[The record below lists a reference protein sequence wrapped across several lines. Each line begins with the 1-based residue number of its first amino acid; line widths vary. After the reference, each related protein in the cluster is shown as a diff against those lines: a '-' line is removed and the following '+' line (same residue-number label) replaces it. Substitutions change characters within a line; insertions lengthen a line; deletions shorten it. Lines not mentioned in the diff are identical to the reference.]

1 MHLHEEHGRGAR
13 WLAWLWV
20 VALHAGLFWLL
31 TLQPPGRSG
40 QASESRLRLV
50 FIPPTPAAPAVTPG
64 TLATRPVMQLLPARA
79 APKPALIAEP
89 VAPAI
94 EPAAAGAD
102 QPELAS
108 SPEAGVPWGNPKPR
122 PDFSPDPLRSR
133 RAQLPGGNA
142 PERFRMRNPVSVA
155 SVLEGVAGAFGD
167 PGPPCPRV
175 QQRLAGLLT
184 DTSDRGRTL
193 LQEELRR
200 EQQFCRD

>member
-1 MHLHEEHGRGAR
+1 MHLDDGQERGAR

-20 VALHAGLFWLL
+20 VAVHAGLFWLL
-31 TLQPPGRSG
+31 TLQPPGRT
-40 QASESRLRLV
+40 ARAPESRLRLV
-50 FIPPTPAAPAVTPG
+50 FIPPTPAAPVTP
-64 TLATRPVMQLLPARA
+64 AAVAARPVMQLLPAR
-79 APKPALIAEP
+79 
-89 VAPAI
+89 
-94 EPAAAGAD
+94 PAARAALATESETRTIERTAASAEHA
-102 QPELAS
+102 ELAS
-108 SPEAGVPWGNPKPR
+108 SPEAGVPWGKPKPR
-122 PDFSPDPLRSR
+122 PDFIPDPLRSR

-184 DTSDRGRTL
+184 DTSDRGRAL